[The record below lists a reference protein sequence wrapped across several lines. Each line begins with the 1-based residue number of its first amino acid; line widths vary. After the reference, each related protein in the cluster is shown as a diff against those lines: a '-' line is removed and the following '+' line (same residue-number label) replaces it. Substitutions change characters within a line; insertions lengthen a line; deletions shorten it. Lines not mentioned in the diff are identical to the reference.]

1 MKEIKMACKMQCPNC
16 GKMLKELGDDCKVA
30 DGEYIVYD
38 SLANSKNEARDSRII
53 ECLCCGRS
61 ERIVRWQDFEFGLID
76 LPPAG
81 SP

>member
-1 MKEIKMACKMQCPNC
+1 MACKMPCPNC
-16 GKMLKELGDDCKVA
+16 GKMLKELGDESKIS

-38 SLANSKNEARDSRII
+38 SLANPKNASGDSRII
-53 ECLCCGRS
+53 ECLCCGRA
-61 ERIVRWQDFEFGLID
+61 ERLIRWQDFELGLID